1 MSMRTESLTLK
12 DPQKRRRVRK
22 QFTLIELLVVIAII
36 GILAAMLLPAL
47 NKAKAMA
54 QGTKC
59 LNNLKQLGMS
69 VMNYSSDFKEWAPNY
84 YFIYRYND
92 DGTANSTFST
102 NLNWGLFLSAPNK
115 TWPSTTTQC
124 LGYINVPYGGTNLW
138 RSMLACP
145 SGTPVTVSTY
155 MPNYN
160 PNYVENIKAS
170 KCGFFRMD
178 SIRTPSL
185 LAWFGDSYDYGNNRW
200 WIPRHPKNTGVNYV
214 FTDGHAE
221 NINMSKIK
229 ERQHS
234 AYVINTVTAE
244 QSPYSF
250 PADLSYNLQVY
261 PFNGKVD

>member
-1 MSMRTESLTLK
+1 MRTAMLRKGSS
-12 DPQKRRRVRK
+12 RRTRK
-22 QFTLIELLVVIAII
+22 GVKFFTLIELLVVIAII

-47 NKAKAMA
+47 NKARAMA
-54 QGTKC
+54 QGAKC
-59 LNNLKQLGMS
+59 LNNQKQLGMS
-69 VMNYSSDFKEWAPNY
+69 VMNYSTDFKEWAPHY
-84 YFIYRYND
+84 YYIYRYYE
-92 DGTANSTFST
+92 DGTANPTFST
-102 NLNWGLFLSAPNK
+102 TLNWGLFLSAPSK
-115 TWPSTTTQC
+115 FYPSNGTQC
-124 LGYINVPYGGTNLW
+124 LGYINVPYGGADLW

-145 SGTPVTVSTY
+145 TGTPVSVSTY

-160 PNYVENIKAS
+160 PNYVDNIKTS

-178 SIRTPSL
+178 SVRTPSL

-200 WIPRHPKNTGVNYV
+200 WIPRHPKNTGINYV

-221 NINMSKIK
+221 NINMTKIK

-234 AYVINTVTAE
+234 AYVMNYDTAA

-261 PFNGKVD
+261 PFNGKAD